1 MDGGTS
7 GVTVVHKLMS
17 GQLTLEWAVDQSKR
31 SGKGPRRVHPRE
43 SLSRGIERE
52 DDGGGSARRKASRG
66 ASFSRRHPPSNS
78 PPPAAA
84 RQRSRG
90 VLGGLMRLLGC
101 GAGNGKKVAPD
112 ARSAALK
119 RGGARG
125 AGGGGGGGGTGRVTP
140 IKGSPA
146 KKPPREVTPA
156 RRASKAASR
165 LSRPDAAAGTPRG
178 GTPRGGMTTTGDGV
192 IINPGGGNGNDD
204 DAKAGGG
211 RDASTSAVD
220 PGAGA
225 PVRGLGRA
233 ISRRSRGGGSNRE
246 HAPPPS
252 LASTN
257 ANTVRT
263 IQVRLDYF
271 LVPYDTVR
279 ASNVVS

>member
-17 GQLTLEWAVDQSKR
+17 GQLTLEWAVDQSKG
-31 SGKGPRRVHPRE
+31 SVKGPRRVHPRE

-66 ASFSRRHPPSNS
+66 ASFSRRHPPSKS

-84 RQRSRG
+84 RPRSRG
-90 VLGGLMRLLGC
+90 ILGGLMRLLGC
-101 GAGNGKKVAPD
+101 GAGNGKKVALD

-125 AGGGGGGGGTGRVTP
+125 GGGGGGGSGRVTP

-165 LSRPDAAAGTPRG
+165 LSRPDAASGTPRG
-178 GTPRGGMTTTGDGV
+178 GTPRGGMTPTG
-192 IINPGGGNGNDD
+192 INPGGGNGNDY
-204 DAKAGGG
+204 DAKAGRG

-225 PVRGLGRA
+225 PARGLGRA
-233 ISRRSRGGGSNRE
+233 SSRRSRGGGSNRE
-246 HAPPPS
+246 RAPPPS

-263 IQVRLDYF
+263 IQVRLVYF
-271 LVPYDTVR
+271 LVPFDPIR
-279 ASNVVS
+279 ASNVVP